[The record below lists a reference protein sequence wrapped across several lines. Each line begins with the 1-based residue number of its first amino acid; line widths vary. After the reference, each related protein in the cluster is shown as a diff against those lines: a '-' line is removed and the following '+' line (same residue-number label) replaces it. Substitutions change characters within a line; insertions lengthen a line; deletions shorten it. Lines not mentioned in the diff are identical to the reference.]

1 MRYKLEILLKEPR
14 ISTRV
19 FGAVLAACIRPHV
32 SVHGETFYRG
42 KKHLVHLFKPDTNA
56 IHSSSALCCM
66 DANDYL
72 RKQGWLGDGHPLDHT
87 GKGIKK
93 PLLVSKKVDVLGV
106 GLNKHAAVSDQWW
119 LRAYDQGLKD
129 FGTGKEN
136 LLGQV
141 QKHGVARG
149 GLYGR
154 FVRGDA
160 VPGTIGTSL
169 GSTPTGTM
177 TPLEMKPV
185 ERLDELQGDMIM
197 LGTEAPAS
205 TAEATSKK
213 RKRGD
218 KDVNRAEK
226 RARRKL
232 DKEALKTGEQARSTA
247 NSSTPEPQAGQKEVV
262 ITADL
267 STGRGRALERN
278 RQARIAKKLRHMM
291 NPEERQAFRDEQR
304 VERKQRKAERA
315 NAGAATDRGLVKA
328 PLDGVRTRPLTV
340 AERLLRQ
347 RNEQEKI
354 DCYRA
359 AKLGLSLVRYRRAV
373 AAGELQDPSAVA
385 KKDALSSEKLKE
397 YTKRAKEKGV
407 SVEEYM
413 KRREEKYA
421 VKQGGKLYQDPAAL
435 AANDLGFVVDTAGDD
450 TLATDSLAKRIK
462 DTDLRNLPDLTVD
475 TADKYA
481 LATDLLVER
490 TKNTEPVQLPD
501 FADALTKIANNE
513 PVVIT
518 EPDGTETFRW
528 DPSMPVPHDLRLWQG
543 VIVKQLPKLVRK
555 ARKDWMAVHRAERKL
570 GNRLRAG
577 QEESERARM
586 VEIREDLTWRILL
599 KSRLAEDEAGPGVE
613 MPSEVRTNVELL
625 ENVPLVAIAP
635 AETFSKR
642 EIMSARSVATHIL
655 GMEEPET
662 KAKQGKAKKQPKAK
676 KTVARPQPSEVRTD
690 AEGAKNLPLMT
701 VASSGDGEVAST
713 RAVATQMV
721 KAGKQKTKG
730 RKGKKET
737 MLPKERKLLKEQKR
751 AKEKKLQKEKK
762 PPSKKILPKKER
774 PKKAKATAANMIA
787 LGPKK
792 G

>member
-1 MRYKLEILLKEPR
+1 
-14 ISTRV
+14 
-19 FGAVLAACIRPHV
+19 
-32 SVHGETFYRG
+32 
-42 KKHLVHLFKPDTNA
+42 
-56 IHSSSALCCM
+56 M

-87 GKGIKK
+87 GKGIRK

-154 FVRGDA
+154 FVKGDA
-160 VPGTIGTSL
+160 VPGTIGTSM
-169 GSTPTGTM
+169 GSTPTDSM
-177 TPLEMKPV
+177 TPV

-218 KDVNRAEK
+218 KDVNRAEN
-226 RARRKL
+226 RGRRKL
-232 DKEALKTGEQARSTA
+232 DKEAQKTEEQARSTA
-247 NSSTPEPQAGQKEVV
+247 NSSTPELQTGQQEVV

-315 NAGAATDRGLVKA
+315 NAGAATDRGHVKA
-328 PLDGVRTRPLTV
+328 PLVGVRTRPLTV

-359 AKLGLSLVRYRRAV
+359 AKLGTSLVRYRRAV
-373 AAGELQDPSAVA
+373 AAGELQDPSVVA
-385 KKDALSSEKLKE
+385 KKNALPSEKLKE
-397 YTKRAKEKGV
+397 YTKRAHTKGV
-407 SVEEYM
+407 SIEEYM

-435 AANDLGFVVDTAGDD
+435 AADDLGFVVDTAGDD
-450 TLATDSLAKRIK
+450 TLATDPPAKEIK
-462 DTDLRNLPDLTVD
+462 DTDLRKLPDLTVD
-475 TADKYA
+475 TADNYV
-481 LATDLLVER
+481 LATDSLVER
-490 TKNTEPVQLPD
+490 TKNTEPAQLPD

-518 EPDGTETFRW
+518 EPNGTETFRW

-543 VIVKQLPKLVRK
+543 VIIKQLPKLVRK

-570 GNRLRAG
+570 GDRLRAG
-577 QEESERARM
+577 QEESKRARM

-599 KSRLAEDEAGPGVE
+599 KSRLAGEEAGPGAE
-613 MPSEVRTNVELL
+613 MPSVVRTNVEML
-625 ENVPLVAIAP
+625 ENVPLVAITP

-642 EIMSARSVATHIL
+642 EVTSARSVASDIL
-655 GMEEPET
+655 GMEQPET
-662 KAKQGKAKKQPKAK
+662 KAKKGKSKKQPKAK
-676 KTVARPQPSEVRTD
+676 KTAARPSEVRTD
-690 AEGAKNLPLMT
+690 AEGANDLPLGI
-701 VASSGDGEVAST
+701 VAPSGEGEVAST

-721 KAGKQKTKG
+721 KAEKQKTKA

-751 AKEKKLQKEKK
+751 SKEKKLQKEKK
-762 PPSKKILPKKER
+762 LPSKKILPKKER

-792 G
+792 V

>member
-1 MRYKLEILLKEPR
+1 
-14 ISTRV
+14 
-19 FGAVLAACIRPHV
+19 
-32 SVHGETFYRG
+32 
-42 KKHLVHLFKPDTNA
+42 
-56 IHSSSALCCM
+56 M

-141 QKHGVARG
+141 QKHGVSRG

-154 FVRGDA
+154 FVKGDA

-169 GSTPTGTM
+169 GSTPTGIM
-177 TPLEMKPV
+177 TPV
-185 ERLDELQGDMIM
+185 ERVEELQEDMVM
-197 LGTEAPAS
+197 LETEAPAYM
-205 TAEATSKK
+205 AEGTSKK
-213 RKRGD
+213 RKRDD
-218 KDVNRAEK
+218 KEVERAEK

-232 DKEALKTGEQARSTA
+232 EKAAQKIGQQPRSTA
-247 NSSTPEPQAGQKEVV
+247 NSSTPEPQAGQSEVV

-278 RQARIAKKLRHMM
+278 RQARIAKKLRHGM

-304 VERKQRKAERA
+304 VERKQRKSERA
-315 NAGAATDRGLVKA
+315 RAGPAIDKGLVKA
-328 PLDGVRTRPLTV
+328 PLFGIRTRPLTV

-347 RNEQEKI
+347 RDEQEKI
-354 DCYRA
+354 DRYRA
-359 AKLGLSLVRYRRAV
+359 AKLEMSLVRYRRAV
-373 AAGELQDPSAVA
+373 AAGELQDSSIVA
-385 KKDALSSEKLKE
+385 KKNALSIEKLKE
-397 YTKRAKEKGV
+397 YTKRAHAKGV
-407 SVEEYM
+407 SIEEYM

-421 VKQGGKLYQDPAAL
+421 VKQGGKLYPDPAAL

-450 TLATDSLAKRIK
+450 TLAADPPAKRNK
-462 DTDLRNLPDLTVD
+462 DNDLLQLLDFTID
-475 TADKYA
+475 TANNYA
-481 LATDLLVER
+481 LATDLLIER
-490 TKNTEPVQLPD
+490 TKATEPPQLPD
-501 FADALTKIANNE
+501 FANALTKIANNE
-513 PVVIT
+513 PVLIT
-518 EPDGTETFRW
+518 GPDGTETFRW

-555 ARKDWMAVHRAERKL
+555 ARKDWMAVQRAERKL
-570 GNRLRAG
+570 EGHLRAG

-586 VEIREDLTWRILL
+586 IGIREDLTWRILL
-599 KSRLAEDEAGPGVE
+599 KSRLVVEEAGQGGETPG
-613 MPSEVRTNVELL
+613 EVRPDVEWL
-625 ENVPLVAIAP
+625 ENVPLVAITP

-642 EIMSARSVATHIL
+642 EIMSARTVAAHIL
-655 GMEEPET
+655 GMEMLET
-662 KAKQGKAKKQPKAK
+662 KAKMGNQNKQPKQPKAK

-690 AEGAKNLPLMT
+690 AQEATDLLLGT
-701 VASSGDGEVAST
+701 VATSGEGEVAST

-721 KAGKQKTKG
+721 KVEKRKTKA

-751 AKEKKLQKEKK
+751 AREKKLQKEKK
-762 PPSKKILPKKER
+762 PPSKKILPKKDR
-774 PKKAKATAANMIA
+774 PKKAKATAANTTA
-787 LGPKK
+787 LGPTKV
-792 G
+792 

>member
-1 MRYKLEILLKEPR
+1 
-14 ISTRV
+14 
-19 FGAVLAACIRPHV
+19 
-32 SVHGETFYRG
+32 
-42 KKHLVHLFKPDTNA
+42 
-56 IHSSSALCCM
+56 M

-72 RKQGWLGDGHPLDHT
+72 RKEGWLGDGHPLDHT

-106 GLNKHAAVSDQWW
+106 SLNKHAAVSDQWW

-328 PLDGVRTRPLTV
+328 PLM
-340 AERLLRQ
+340 
-347 RNEQEKI
+347 EKI

>member
-1 MRYKLEILLKEPR
+1 
-14 ISTRV
+14 
-19 FGAVLAACIRPHV
+19 
-32 SVHGETFYRG
+32 
-42 KKHLVHLFKPDTNA
+42 
-56 IHSSSALCCM
+56 M

-129 FGTGKEN
+129 FGTG
-136 LLGQV
+136 QV

-154 FVRGDA
+154 FVKGDA
-160 VPGTIGTSL
+160 VPGTIGTSM
-169 GSTPTGTM
+169 GSTPTDSM
-177 TPLEMKPV
+177 TPV

-197 LGTEAPAS
+197 FGTEAPAS

-232 DKEALKTGEQARSTA
+232 DKEALKTEEQARSTA
-247 NSSTPEPQAGQKEVV
+247 NSSTPEPQAGQQEVV

-315 NAGAATDRGLVKA
+315 NAGAATDTGLVKA

-359 AKLGLSLVRYRRAV
+359 AKLGMSLVRYRRAV
-373 AAGELQDPSAVA
+373 AAGELQDPSVVA
-385 KKDALSSEKLKE
+385 KKNALPSEKLKE
-397 YTKRAKEKGV
+397 YTKRAHTKGV
-407 SVEEYM
+407 SIEEYM

-421 VKQGGKLYQDPAAL
+421 MKQGGKLYQDPAAL
-435 AANDLGFVVDTAGDD
+435 AADDLGFVVDTAGDD
-450 TLATDSLAKRIK
+450 TLATDPPAKEIK
-462 DTDLRNLPDLTVD
+462 DTDLRKLPDLTVD
-475 TADKYA
+475 TADNYV
-481 LATDLLVER
+481 LATDSLVER
-490 TKNTEPVQLPD
+490 IKNTEPAQLPG

-543 VIVKQLPKLVRK
+543 VIIKQLPKLVRK

-570 GNRLRAG
+570 GDRLRAG
-577 QEESERARM
+577 QEESERAGM
-586 VEIREDLTWRILL
+586 VEICEDLTWRILL
-599 KSRLAEDEAGPGVE
+599 KSRLAGEEAGPGAE
-613 MPSEVRTNVELL
+613 MTSEVRTNVEML
-625 ENVPLVAIAP
+625 ENVPLVAITP

-642 EIMSARSVATHIL
+642 EVTSARSVASEIL
-655 GMEEPET
+655 GMEQPET
-662 KAKQGKAKKQPKAK
+662 KAKKGKSEKQPKAK
-676 KTVARPQPSEVRTD
+676 KTAARPSEVRTD
-690 AEGAKNLPLMT
+690 AEGANDLPLGIE
-701 VASSGDGEVAST
+701 APSGEGEVAST
-713 RAVATQMV
+713 TAVATQMV
-721 KAGKQKTKG
+721 KAEKQKTKA

-792 G
+792 V